1 MRLPS
6 LKYLRT
12 FQVAGKHLS
21 FKKAAE
27 ELSVTPSAVSHQVKN
42 LEEFLGVSLFD
53 RQTRSLAFTA
63 AGRNYFEFLN
73 GMFERLESET
83 RQLGTQYGRSIV
95 RLSVPPFFAN
105 EALLPRLASFQSS
118 YADTDIRVTTVPSA
132 MRTHPPE
139 ADLSILLGKD
149 SRKELIT
156 YRLFKHRVVTACAP
170 SLLKEQG
177 KTAFDNLDGQT
188 LIVHELR
195 EDSWQRW
202 AAALGVDSPRPKKLI
217 RFDSMSAVAR
227 AAERGLGIALVAWPT
242 SREWFRSGALVRLF
256 DIEIEV
262 GDEFYLV
269 HRPDDVKRAEV
280 RNLAEWIVKEFK
292 DFA

>member
-42 LEEFLGVSLFD
+42 LEEFLGVTLFE
-53 RQTRSLAFTA
+53 RRTRSLVLTA
-63 AGRNYFEFLN
+63 AGRNYFDFLN
-73 GMFERLESET
+73 GMFARLESET
-83 RQLGTQYGRSIV
+83 RQLWTQYGRSIV

-105 EALLPRLASFQSS
+105 EALLPRLATFQSS

-139 ADLSILLGKD
+139 ADLSILLGSD
-149 SRKELIT
+149 SRQELST

-170 SLLKEQG
+170 ALLREQG
-177 KTAFDNLDGQT
+177 RSSFDTLDGQT

-195 EDSWQRW
+195 EDIWERW
-202 AAALGVDSPRPKKLI
+202 ANALGMQPPRPKKLI

-227 AAERGLGIALVAWPT
+227 AAERGLGVALVAWPT
-242 SREWFRSGALVRLF
+242 SREWFNSGALVRLF
-256 DIEIEV
+256 DVEIEV
-262 GDEFYLV
+262 GDTFYLV
-269 HRPDDVKRAEV
+269 HRPEDIRRPEV
-280 RNLAEWIVKEFK
+280 RNLADWIVKEFEN
-292 DFA
+292 FT

>member
-1 MRLPS
+1 MHLPS

-12 FQVAGKHLS
+12 FQVAGKFLS

-42 LEEFLGVSLFD
+42 LEIFLGVTLFE
-53 RQTRSLAFTA
+53 RQPRSLAFTA
-63 AGRNYFEFLN
+63 AGRNYFDFLD
-73 GMFERLESET
+73 GMFARLESET
-83 RQLGTQYGRSIV
+83 RQLWTQYGRSIV

-105 EALLPRLASFQSS
+105 EALLPRLASFQGS

-149 SRKELIT
+149 SREELAT

-177 KTAFDNLDGQT
+177 RKSFDTLDGQT

-195 EDSWQRW
+195 EDIWERW
-202 AAALGVDSPRPKKLI
+202 ATALGIPAPRPKKLI
-217 RFDSMSAVAR
+217 RFDSMSAVVR
-227 AAERGLGIALVAWPT
+227 AAERGLGVALVAWPT
-242 SREWFRSGALVRLF
+242 SRGYFESGALVRLY
-256 DIEIEV
+256 DVEIEV
-262 GDEFYLV
+262 GDEFYLA
-269 HRPDDVKRAEV
+269 HRPEEIRRPEV
-280 RNLAEWIVKEFK
+280 RNLADWIVKEFEN
-292 DFA
+292 FA